1 MCQRVLGYDANA
13 LYPCTILGAMA
24 CGKEVFVHWSQTSG
38 KVEKFIEVL
47 QKQMVWI
54 RWGRHLGA
62 KRVVEEVA
70 RNAAVVLQQTLSKR
84 GGVEAHERLFDAE

>member
-1 MCQRVLGYDANA
+1 
-13 LYPCTILGAMA
+13 MA

-54 RWGRHLGA
+54 RRGRHLGA

>member
-1 MCQRVLGYDANA
+1 MSKSFGLRRQRAVPKHNV
-13 LYPCTILGAMA
+13 GAMA

-54 RWGRHLGA
+54 RRGRHLGA